1 MKIFWADAYKL
12 RFIYSFIKITFI
24 YVFFFLNNQLKNY
37 PYGIKDTFKLPQ
49 AGKFMFLA
57 IFMYLFPSFI
67 SHKNVMIISR
77 EISIMRFLY
86 LYYKSL

>member
-86 LYYKSL
+86 LCYKSL

>member
-1 MKIFWADAYKL
+1 MKISWADAYKL
-12 RFIYSFIKITFI
+12 QFIYSFIKITFI
-24 YVFFFLNNQLKNY
+24 YGFFLNNQLKNF
-37 PYGIKDTFKLPQ
+37 PYGIKDIFKLPQ

-86 LYYKSL
+86 LCYKSL